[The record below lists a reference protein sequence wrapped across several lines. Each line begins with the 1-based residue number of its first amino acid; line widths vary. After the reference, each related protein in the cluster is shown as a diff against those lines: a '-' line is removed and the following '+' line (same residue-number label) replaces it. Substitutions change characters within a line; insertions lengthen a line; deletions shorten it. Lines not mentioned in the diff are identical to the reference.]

1 MKQIAGIDSNKFK
14 LLLVDDIPL
23 NILLLEKM
31 LQPYEFQ
38 IAKAN
43 NGRQTLELIEQTQDT
58 PDEFDLAI
66 VDLMMPDIDGFQV
79 ITSVRKGCDDDE
91 FHIKARDKDDFPIII
106 LSGMNFDDDIAKGL
120 SMGANQF
127 LTKPVVMERL
137 YAAVTEELTRKVQGE
152 KGI

>member
-1 MKQIAGIDSNKFK
+1 MRQIAGIDSNKFK

-31 LQPYEFQ
+31 LQPFEFQ

-43 NGRQTLELIEQTQDT
+43 NGRVALQLIQERQDT
-58 PDEFDLAI
+58 PDAFDLAI
-66 VDLMMPDIDGFQV
+66 VDLMMPDIDGFEV
-79 ITSVRKGCDDDE
+79 IKSVREGRDDAD
-91 FHIKARDKDDFPIII
+91 FHIQKRSKAEFPLII

-137 YAAVTEELTRKVQGE
+137 YAAVTEELE
-152 KGI
+152 KKSHSL

>member
-1 MKQIAGIDSNKFK
+1 MRQIAGIDSNKFK

-31 LQPYEFQ
+31 LQPFEFQ

-43 NGRQTLELIEQTQDT
+43 NGRVALQLIQERQDT
-58 PDEFDLAI
+58 PECFDLAI

-79 ITSVRKGCDDDE
+79 IKSVREGCDDAD
-91 FHIKARDKDDFPIII
+91 FHIERKTKEEFPLII
-106 LSGMNFDDDIAKGL
+106 LSGMNFDDDVAKGL

-137 YAAVTEELTRKVQGE
+137 YATVTEELEKKVKASTR
-152 KGI
+152 